1 MNIEKMLYHANEK
14 GSLNFD
20 VRSMKGETKTSL
32 QFLLDGGYL
41 EPNPDSI
48 FAGGPKEIWQD
59 YRITPDGEILLAIY
73 RLEYAHK
80 NERDTEKHQ
89 GRMDR
94 LNDLLEKYNR
104 NITYFDPSMTNKQR
118 TAVNYMN
125 NNSTST
131 AKGYVQKLKDA
142 KLDPWKV
149 KSSEEWQADEIKN
162 ERIRLGIEPMPF
174 EIDLDGISL
183 DEVSLVSMFNMSV
196 GLGQKGKDA
205 SRHEDYVMKKCAE
218 ELGELSLEINIS
230 QGLSYKEPGKDGI
243 KGEAVD
249 LAICA
254 LDMFALQCHN
264 MTPEEIEREFLTY
277 MLTKLNKWKNTL
289 K

>member
-48 FAGGPKEIWQD
+48 FGNGQGALKD

-94 LNDLLEKYNR
+94 LSNLLEKYNR

-118 TAVNYMN
+118 SAVNYMN
-125 NNSTST
+125 NISTST
-131 AKGYVQKLKDA
+131 AKGYVQKLKEA
-142 KLDPWKV
+142 E
-149 KSSEEWQADEIKN
+149 KSGTQTLPLS
-162 ERIRLGIEPMPF
+162 PF
-174 EIDLDGISL
+174 EIVPRDEWHEMNELKDKLDNISL

-196 GLGQKGKDA
+196 GLGQKGTDA

>member
-48 FAGGPKEIWQD
+48 FGNGQGALKD

-94 LNDLLEKYNR
+94 LSNLLEKYNR

-118 TAVNYMN
+118 SAVNYMN
-125 NNSTST
+125 NVSTST
-131 AKGYVQKLKDA
+131 AKGYVHKLKEA
-142 KLDPWKV
+142 AN
-149 KSSEEWQADEIKN
+149 SETQT
-162 ERIRLGIEPMPF
+162 LPLSPF
-174 EIDLDGISL
+174 EIVPRDEWHEMNELKDKLDNISL

-196 GLGQKGKDA
+196 GLGQKGTDA

>member
-48 FAGGPKEIWQD
+48 FGNGSGAWKD

-94 LNDLLEKYNR
+94 LSNLLEKYNR
-104 NITYFDPSMTNKQR
+104 NISYFDPSMTNKQR
-118 TAVNYMN
+118 SAVNYMN
-125 NNSTST
+125 NVSTST
-131 AKGYVQKLKDA
+131 AKGYVQKLKEAAKSETQTLPLSPYEIVPHDEWHEMNELKD
-142 KLDPWKV
+142 KLD
-149 KSSEEWQADEIKN
+149 N
-162 ERIRLGIEPMPF
+162 
-174 EIDLDGISL
+174 ISL
-183 DEVSLVSMFNMSV
+183 EEVSLVSMFNMSV
-196 GLGQKGKDA
+196 GLGQKGTDA

>member
-14 GSLNFD
+14 GSLNFE
-20 VRSMKGETKTSL
+20 VRTMQRETKTSL

-41 EPNPDSI
+41 ERNPDSI

-59 YRITPDGEILLAIY
+59 YRITPDGEILLAIF

-94 LNDLLEKYNR
+94 LNVLLEKYNR

-118 TAVNYMN
+118 AAINYMN
-125 NNSTST
+125 NVSTST

-142 KLDPWKV
+142 AKNDEMIVPLSPYEIVPHDEWGKMHELKDTLDK
-149 KSSEEWQADEIKN
+149 
-162 ERIRLGIEPMPF
+162 
-174 EIDLDGISL
+174 ISL

-196 GLGQKGKDA
+196 GLGPKGTDA

-277 MLTKLNKWKNTL
+277 MLTKLNKWKETL
-289 K
+289 R

>member
-20 VRSMKGETKTSL
+20 VRSMKGETKTNL

-41 EPNPDSI
+41 EHNPDSI

-94 LNDLLEKYNR
+94 LNVLLEKYNR

-118 TAVNYMN
+118 AAVNYMN
-125 NNSTST
+125 NISTST
-131 AKGYVQKLKDA
+131 AKGYVQKLKEA
-142 KLDPWKV
+142 E
-149 KSSEEWQADEIKN
+149 KSEIQT
-162 ERIRLGIEPMPF
+162 LPLSPF
-174 EIDLDGISL
+174 EIVPRDEWHEMNELKDKLDNISL

-196 GLGQKGKDA
+196 GLGQKGTDA